1 MNVERCLAIIAG
13 GKHRRM
19 GRYSCPFCNE
29 DVPPVGLDR
38 SNGRIIPRADG
49 LLVERKVCP
58 RCDAR
63 LERSPLHR
71 WHRTGAL
78 AAALQ
83 PPPHQPVR

>member
-1 MNVERCLAIIAG
+1 MNVESCLTCLG
-13 GKHRRM
+13 EGKRWEM

-29 DVPPVGLDR
+29 DVPPVGLDH
-38 SNGRIIPRADG
+38 SDGRIIPRADG

-78 AAALQ
+78 AAKLQ
-83 PPPHQPVR
+83 PAPRQPVR